1 MVKVGGEVDA
11 VCGRCEL
18 TLAHTVIAL
27 FPDGR
32 PARVACN
39 TCHAEHRF
47 RAPAGG
53 AATASVTARKAAR
66 PARERKVEVPFAE
79 VLASKRRPPVPY
91 SARRTFA
98 VDDVVDH
105 PAFGRGFVTSVRAD
119 KIEIAFL
126 GDVKV
131 LVHARS

>member
-11 VCGRCEL
+11 VCGRCEM

-39 TCHAEHRF
+39 TCRAEHRF
-47 RAPAGG
+47 RPPAA
-53 AATASVTARKAAR
+53 AATASVAARKAAR
-66 PARERKVEVPFAE
+66 PARERRVAVPFAE
-79 VLASKRRPPVPY
+79 LLASKQRPPVPY

-105 PAFGRGFVTSVRAD
+105 PTLGRGFVTAVRAD
-119 KIEIAFL
+119 KVEVAFL